1 MRMMMHLKRQAGLTF
16 VEVLVGLAVGVIVI
30 GGGLSIYASSVRSGS
45 ETLLAS
51 KLNQELGALML
62 VMTNDIR
69 RAGYWATAIANR
81 ADQNPFN
88 LPGSTALAVVDNMV
102 ADAIQPP
109 TGQGSCITYAYDATY
124 IPGNIGGTLES
135 NDLFGFRLNGTT
147 VQMRQSGMVDGTDC
161 VGGSC
166 NTCTNGVW
174 MDVTDP
180 NVIEITQL
188 TFDLSNS
195 QCLNSSEPNEV
206 DDNGDGTIDD
216 RAEQDCYVTVP
227 PIGSNEVT
235 METREV
241 TISLTGRLAADS
253 EVQASATHSVRVR
266 NDVLRIW

>member
-1 MRMMMHLKRQAGLTF
+1 MMMRLKKQAGLTF

-51 KLNQELGALML
+51 KLNQEMGALML

-69 RAGYWATAIANR
+69 RAGYWATAIGNR

-88 LPGSTALAVVDNMV
+88 LPGSTALVVVDDMV
-102 ADAIQPP
+102 ANAIQPP

-124 IPGNIGGTLES
+124 IPGSTGGVLES
-135 NDLFGFRLNGTT
+135 TDLFGFRLNGTT
-147 VQMRQSGMVDGTDC
+147 VQMRQSGTVDGTEN
-161 VGGSC
+161 S
-166 NTCTNGVW
+166 CTNGEW
-174 MDVTDP
+174 EDVTDP

-195 QCLNSSEPNEV
+195 QCLNSSEPNEE
-206 DDNGDGTIDD
+206 DDNGDGSIDD
-216 RAEQDCYVTVP
+216 PAEQNCYVTIP
-227 PIGSNEVT
+227 PAGSNEVT

-241 TISLTGRLAADS
+241 RITLTGRLAADN
-253 EVQASATHSVRVR
+253 EVQASATHSVRAR
-266 NDVLRIW
+266 NNVLRTW

>member
-1 MRMMMHLKRQAGLTF
+1 MMPMQKQAGLTF

-69 RAGYWATAIANR
+69 RAGYWATAIASE

-88 LPGSTALAVVDNMV
+88 LPGSTALVVVDDMD
-102 ADAIQPP
+102 ADAMQPP
-109 TGQGSCITYAYDATY
+109 TGQGSCITYAYEATY
-124 IPGNIGGTLES
+124 IPGNTGGLLES
-135 NDLFGFRLNGTT
+135 NDLFGFRLNGTS
-147 VQMRQSGMVDGTDC
+147 VQMRQSGTVDGTDC
-161 VGGSC
+161 VGGTCNSC
-166 NTCTNGVW
+166 QNGEW
-174 MDVTDP
+174 MDVNDP
-180 NVIEITQL
+180 DVVEITQL

-195 QCLNSSEPNEV
+195 QCLNSSEPNEE
-206 DDNGDGTIDD
+206 DDNADGTIDEL
-216 RAEQDCYVTVP
+216 AEQDCYATIP

-241 TISLTGRLAADS
+241 TITLTGRLASDNT
-253 EVQASATHSVRVR
+253 VQASATHSVRVR
-266 NDVLRIW
+266 NNVLRTW

>member
-1 MRMMMHLKRQAGLTF
+1 MMMPLKKQAGLTL

-69 RAGYWATAIANR
+69 RAGYWATAVANR

-88 LPGSTALAVVDNMV
+88 LPGSTALAVIDDMV
-102 ADAIQPP
+102 ADAIQSP

-124 IPGNIGGTLES
+124 IPGNIGGSLES

-147 VQMRQSGMVDGTDC
+147 VQMRQSGTVDGTDC

-166 NTCTNGVW
+166 NSCSTNGVW

-195 QCLNSSEPNEV
+195 QCLNSSEPNEE

-216 RAEQDCYVTVP
+216 PAEQDCYATVP

-241 TISLTGRLAADS
+241 TISLTGRLAADR

-266 NDVLRIW
+266 NDVLRTW

>member
-1 MRMMMHLKRQAGLTF
+1 MMLLSKKQAGLTL

-45 ETLLAS
+45 DALLAS

-69 RAGYWATAIANR
+69 RAGFWATAIANR

-88 LPGSTALAVVDNMV
+88 LPGSTALVVVDDMV
-102 ADAIQPP
+102 ANAIQPS

-135 NDLFGFRLNGTT
+135 NDLFGFRLNGTS
-147 VQMRQSGMVDGTDC
+147 VQMRQSGTVDGADC
-161 VGGSC
+161 VGGTC
-166 NTCTNGVW
+166 NSCTNGVW
-174 MDVTDP
+174 MNVTDP
-180 NVIEITQL
+180 DVIEITQL

-195 QCLNSSEPNEV
+195 QCLNSSEPNEE
-206 DDNGDGTIDD
+206 DDNLDGTIDD
-216 RAEQDCYVTVP
+216 PAEQDCYVTVP
-227 PIGSNEVT
+227 PVGSSEVT

-241 TISLTGRLAADS
+241 TISLTGRLAADN

-266 NDVLRIW
+266 NNVLRIW

>member
-1 MRMMMHLKRQAGLTF
+1 MMPMQKQKQAGLTF

-45 ETLLAS
+45 QTLLAS

-69 RAGYWATAIANR
+69 RAGYWATAIANE

-88 LPGSTALAVVDNMV
+88 LPGSTALVVVDDMD
-102 ADAIQPP
+102 ADAVQPP

-124 IPGNIGGTLES
+124 IPGNIGGLLES
-135 NDLFGFRLNGTT
+135 NDLFGFRLNGTS
-147 VQMRQSGMVDGTDC
+147 VQMRQSGDVDGTDC
-161 VGGSC
+161 VGGTCNSC
-166 NTCTNGVW
+166 ENGEW
-174 MDVTDP
+174 RDVNDS
-180 NVIEITQL
+180 NVVEITQL

-195 QCLNSSEPNEV
+195 QCLNSSEPNEE
-206 DDNGDGTIDD
+206 DDNANGTIDEP
-216 RAEQDCYVTVP
+216 AEQDCYATAP

-241 TISLTGRLAADS
+241 TITLTGQLASDNT
-253 EVQASATHSVRVR
+253 VQASATHSVRVR
-266 NDVLRIW
+266 NNVLRTW